1 MDETLS
7 SGVNVSVATHGWNHR
22 AYLSSADS
30 PSNRVAAA
38 VLRGVYADVAGSNP
52 GGGEGEGG
60 VGSTAETR
68 RDVHRHT
75 PTVRYEGG
83 SIPVVK
89 HIEALTG
96 TPPAIMAFS
105 LGSDGVHSP
114 NEFFPVARFALV
126 TKAYVRALFEAARVH
141 AADRAPG
148 KEEMEEE
155 MRSKEEL

>member
-1 MDETLS
+1 MVPHQEPEEINALLTAHVERHAPA
-7 SGVNVSVATHGWNHR
+7 GVNVSVATHGWNHR

-38 VLRGVYADVAGSNP
+38 VLKTVYAGE
-52 GGGEGEGG
+52 EGEEG
-60 VGSTAETR
+60 TA
-68 RDVHRHT
+68 

-114 NEFFPVARFALV
+114 NEFFPVERFALV
-126 TKAYVRALFEAARVH
+126 TRAYIRVLFEVARVH
-141 AADRAPG
+141 AAGEGDAPS
-148 KEEMEEE
+148 
-155 MRSKEEL
+155 SKEEL